1 MLRALLQRSAALRI
15 ISVKSELLERS
26 IPLQAA
32 SAVRRSSLALEQDC
46 MQIFSEQLA
55 NEMTKL
61 FAKTALVGVSGLQRT

>member
-46 MQIFSEQLA
+46 MQNSA
-55 NEMTKL
+55 SSWPTKMTKL
-61 FAKTALVGVSGLQRT
+61 FAKTALVGVSDLDPR